1 MKSFRR
7 SFLGPLLLAATAFLA
22 PLPALADA
30 SHGAPAASEPA
41 GDAALQTLWESL
53 WHQSG
58 TPTRVLRWEEPIRV
72 RIDGV
77 RQAAQRE
84 VVMQALRSVT
94 AEAGV
99 PLEDVSAQ
107 PARRA
112 NVRIEIVPDT
122 ALEDREPCVT
132 QVDFRTETRIDAAR
146 IQMRERDVFRCAH
159 HEAMHLMG
167 VRGHPA
173 GPTVLSYFPQR
184 VDRLLPLDKVML
196 RAWYGPRMRA
206 GMTPFEALAVLADT
220 WVAEHADPVAAARIR
235 DRFYGTTLDQM
246 RAYAAGQGD
255 IPAIVRR
262 SGKSTDEG
270 IRNGRGEMALFLGL
284 AHLAG
289 AAGASVDTAQAR
301 QWLQRAASAGN
312 RPAQDRLAGMR

>member
-1 MKSFRR
+1 MKSFQR
-7 SFLGPLLLAATAFLA
+7 SFFGPLLLAATALFS
-22 PLPALADA
+22 PLSVLADGG
-30 SHGAPAASEPA
+30 HGAVPVREAADESP
-41 GDAALQTLWESL
+41 LQTLWESL

-77 RQAAQRE
+77 RQASQRE
-84 VVMQALRSVT
+84 MVMQALRAVT
-94 AEAGV
+94 TEAGV
-99 PLEDVSAQ
+99 PLEDVSGQ
-107 PARRA
+107 PGRRA
-112 NVRIEIVPDT
+112 NVRVEIVPDT

-132 QVDFRTETRIDAAR
+132 QVDFRTETRIDSAR
-146 IQMRERDVFRCAH
+146 IQMRARDVWRCAH

-173 GPTVLSYFPQR
+173 GATVLSYFPQR
-184 VDRLLPLDKVML
+184 VDRLLPLDRVML
-196 RAWYGPRMRA
+196 HAWYSPRMQA

-220 WVAEHADPVAAARIR
+220 WVAGEPDPATAARIR
-235 DRFYGTTLDQM
+235 DRFYATTLDQM

-284 AHLAG
+284 AHIAG
-289 AAGASVDTAQAR
+289 AAGADVDTAQAR